1 MKKFL
6 LIMSMFVVS
15 VALFAQ
21 GTTKIY
27 INPGHGGWDSDHR
40 YVALYP
46 YGQVASN
53 LDTLAF
59 WESSS
64 NLDKGLILYSM
75 LDSLNQIPGEDGWE
89 FMISRTL
96 NRTEDDRS
104 LSAIVAES
112 NAFNSHFML
121 SIHSNAGNPAN
132 YPLMLYSGVDEGDN
146 LKNYSHV
153 VTEVNNAEGRAV
165 SKLIGDNIRG
175 VTLVPWTNAMQ
186 LRGDKTFAK
195 NVMGWSNGYGV
206 LRNLTT
212 PGVISEG
219 RMHDYAPETY
229 RLMNHEYRW
238 LEAWHFLHAFVH
250 YYKGRTL
257 KTGNIAGD
265 VRDRFISI
273 EEAPAFKA
281 ASLGGQS
288 KYYRRGTR
296 DAFYPL
302 NGADVELIQN
312 GTVIRSYKTDQYFNG
327 FWLFGNLE
335 AGTYQVAISK
345 EGYHKQT
352 QDIVV
357 KADETTYVTFDLQAI
372 RNTPP
377 EVVAFSPANSEV
389 DSVDCASS
397 IAIDWN
403 WSMDPV
409 ATEAAVTIE
418 PAIEGQFTWEEFG
431 TRLRFT
437 PNHPFIGNTVY
448 TVRIATTAA
457 HPDTAYTNTLQQEYV
472 SKFLTKSYDTLKLLA
487 TSPAKGD
494 ETTLKPVFQLLFD
507 SKLESGECM
516 DRIYVMDERDSILDK
531 AARTQEWNK
540 AGDYGTYKFD
550 VTADLVEGKKYRLV
564 IEEYVQN
571 RDGITVREKREIPF
585 IPTNFTEPLL
595 EKAVDCATA
604 VFAYNAT
611 NSEGVSKA
619 KVAVDSKTNKL
630 FKAANK
636 FTYTFAAVEEAV
648 VEYTL
653 TSPIK
658 IENGVEL
665 TMPLKGDFTH
675 NTLQFKYVNEDASDS
690 VVVDAL
696 TLNSLNWNFYNVKVA
711 DIPADGKQW
720 YLTAM
725 LVEKTGHPANKFDG
739 EFYLENIYFGSYNKV
754 ATEQVEIEG
763 VSVWPTVA
771 TDVINIEAPASAIV
785 EVYSVDGRM
794 LVSLS
799 AISVSDDSTLRTL
812 DVNNFATGVYLV
824 NIATTEGV
832 QTIKFVKE

>member
-1 MKKFL
+1 MKKIL
-6 LIMSMFVVS
+6 LVLSMVVVS
-15 VALFAQ
+15 FAMFAQ
-21 GTTKIY
+21 NTTKIY
-27 INPGHGGWDSDHR
+27 INPGHGGWDGDDR
-40 YVALYP
+40 YQPLPP
-46 YGQVASN
+46 YGQVESK

-64 NLDKGLILYSM
+64 NLDKGLILYGM
-75 LDSLNQIPGEDGWE
+75 LDSLNQIPGEDGWD

-165 SKLIGDNIRG
+165 SKLIGDNIRS

-195 NVMGWSNGYGV
+195 NIMGWSNGYGV

-273 EEAPAFKA
+273 EEAPAFKS

-296 DAFYPL
+296 DAFFPL
-302 NGADVELIQN
+302 DSADVVLLQN
-312 GTVIRSYKTDQYFNG
+312 GDTLRTYKTDGYCNG
-327 FWLFGNLE
+327 FWLFGNLN
-335 AGTYQVAISK
+335 AGVYQVAISK
-345 EGYHKQT
+345 KGYHTQT
-352 QDIVV
+352 QDVVV

-389 DSVDCASS
+389 DSIDCASS

-409 ATEAAVTIE
+409 VTEAAVTIE

-472 SKFLTKSYDTLKLLA
+472 SKFLTKKYDTLKLLA
-487 TSPAKGD
+487 SSPAKGE

-516 DRIYVMDERDSILDK
+516 ERIYVKDERDSVLDK

-550 VTADLVEGKKYRLV
+550 VTANLEEGKTYKLV

-571 RDGITVREKREIPF
+571 REGITVRQKQEIPF
-585 IPTNFTEPLL
+585 VAVNFTEPLL
-595 EKAVDCATA
+595 TKALDCSAAAFT
-604 VFAYNAT
+604 YNET
-611 NSEGVSKA
+611 NSVDVSKA
-619 KVAVDSKTNKL
+619 KVATDSKAILFAKSNKL
-630 FKAANK
+630 
-636 FTYTFAAVEEAV
+636 TYTFKNTEEAV

-653 TSPIK
+653 KTPVK
-658 IENGVEL
+658 VANGTEL
-665 TMPLKGDFTH
+665 AMPLKGDFTH
-675 NTLQFKYVNEDASDS
+675 NTLQFKYVNADATDS
-690 VVVDAL
+690 VVVDVL
-696 TLNSLNWNFYNVKVA
+696 TLNSLNWNIYDVKVV
-711 DIPADGKQW
+711 DLPNDDKEW
-720 YLTAM
+720 YLTAI
-725 LVEKTGHPANKFDG
+725 LVAKTGHPANEFDG
-739 EFYLENIYFGSYNKV
+739 EFYIENIYYGRYKEV
-754 ATEQVEIEG
+754 DVEQVVLEG

-771 TDVINIEAPASAIV
+771 TDFVNVEAPASAIV
-785 EVYSVDGRM
+785 EVYSIDGRM
-794 LVSLS
+794 LVSLPAMGVS
-799 AISVSDDSTLRTL
+799 ADSTLRTL
-812 DVNNFATGVYLV
+812 NVNNFATGVYLV

>member
-1 MKKFL
+1 MTMKKIL
-6 LIMSMFVVS
+6 LIMSMFVVTI
-15 VALFAQ
+15 ALFAQ

-27 INPGHGGWDSDHR
+27 INPGHGGWDSDDR
-40 YVALYP
+40 YQPLPP
-46 YGQVASN
+46 YGLVQSSE
-53 LDTLAF
+53 DTLAF

-75 LDSLNQIPGEDGWE
+75 LDSLNKIPGEDGWE

-165 SKLIGDNIRG
+165 SKLIGDNIRS
-175 VTLVPWTNAMQ
+175 VALVPWTNAMQ

-195 NVMGWSNGYGV
+195 NIMGWSNGYGV

-273 EEAPAFKA
+273 EEAPAFKP
-281 ASLGGQS
+281 ASLGGMS

-296 DAFYPL
+296 DAYYPL

-312 GTVIRSYKTDQYFNG
+312 GTVIRSYKTDEYYNG

-345 EGYHKQT
+345 DGYHKQT

-377 EVVAFSPANSEV
+377 EVVAFSPVNNVV
-389 DSVDCASS
+389 DSIDCASS
-397 IAIDWN
+397 IVIDWN
-403 WSMDPV
+403 WSMNPEV
-409 ATEAAVTIE
+409 TEAAVTIE

-437 PNHPFIGNTVY
+437 PNHPFVGNTVY

-487 TSPAKGD
+487 SSPVKGD

-516 DRIYVMDERDSILDK
+516 DRIYVVDERDSVLDK

-550 VTADLVEGKKYRLV
+550 VTANLTEGKTYRLV

-585 IPTNFTEPLL
+585 VAVNYKEPLL
-595 EKAVDCATA
+595 DKVVDCSA
-604 VFAYNAT
+604 VAFAYDAAA
-611 NSEGVSKA
+611 SVSVSKA
-619 KVAVDSKTNKL
+619 KVATDSKTIL
-630 FKAANK
+630 FAKSNK
-636 FTYTFAAVEEAV
+636 FTYTFADGDEAYV
-648 VEYTL
+648 AYTL
-653 TSPIK
+653 NKPIEVK
-658 IENGVEL
+658 NGMEL
-665 TMPLKGDFTH
+665 TVPFKGDFTH
-675 NTLQFKYVNEDASDS
+675 NVVKLKCMNEDASDS
-690 VVVDAL
+690 VLVDFV
-696 TLNSLNWNFYNVKVA
+696 TLSSLNWTIEGVK
-711 DIPADGKQW
+711 IEGLPEDGKKW
-720 YLTAM
+720 HLKA
-725 LVEKTGHPANKFDG
+725 LVVEKSGHPANEFDG
-739 EFYLENIYFGSYNKV
+739 EFFVENIYLGSVSTK
-754 ATEQVEIEG
+754 AEQVVIEG
-763 VSVWPTVA
+763 VSVWPTVV
-771 TDVINIEAPASAIV
+771 TNFVNVEAPADATI

-794 LVSLS
+794 LVSLP
-799 AISVSDDSTLRTL
+799 AVGGSDDIALRTL

-832 QTIKFVKE
+832 QTVKFVKE

>member
-6 LIMSMFVVS
+6 LICSMVVIS

-27 INPGHGGWDSDHR
+27 INPGHGGWDGDDR
-40 YVALYP
+40 YQPLPP
-46 YGQVASN
+46 YGLVQSSE
-53 LDTLAF
+53 DTLAF

-75 LDSLNQIPGEDGWE
+75 LDSLNQIPGEDGWV

-96 NRTEDDRS
+96 NRSVDDRN
-104 LSAIVAES
+104 LSEIVAES

-121 SIHSNAGNPAN
+121 SIHTNAGNPAN

-146 LKNYSHV
+146 LNNYSHK

-165 SKLIGDNIRG
+165 SKLIGDNIRNLS
-175 VTLVPWTNAMQ
+175 LVPWTNAMQ

-195 NVMGWSNGYGV
+195 NIMGWSNGYGV

-212 PGVISEG
+212 PGVISEA

-273 EEAPAFKA
+273 EEAPAFKS

-302 NGADVELIQN
+302 NGSDVKLIQN
-312 GTVIRSYKTDQYFNG
+312 GDTIRRYKTDEYYNG

-335 AGTYQVAISK
+335 PGTYQVEISK
-345 EGYHKQT
+345 KGYHTQT

-377 EVVAFSPANSEV
+377 EVIGFTPANSEV
-389 DSVDCASS
+389 DSIDCASS
-397 IAIDWN
+397 ITIDWN
-403 WSMDPV
+403 WSMNQEV
-409 ATEAAVTIE
+409 TEAAVTIE
-418 PAIEGQFTWEEFG
+418 PAIAGTFTWENFG

-437 PNHPFIGNTVY
+437 PTHPFIGNTLY

-457 HPDTAYTNTLQQEYV
+457 HPDTLYTNTLQKEYV
-472 SKFLTKSYDTLKLLA
+472 SKFLTKSYDTLRLLA
-487 TSPAKGD
+487 SSPAEGD
-494 ETTLKPVFQLLFD
+494 NTTLKPVFQLMFD
-507 SKLESGECM
+507 SKLESGQCM
-516 DRIYVMDERDSILDK
+516 DRIYVVDSSDSILDK
-531 AARTQEWNK
+531 PARTQEWNK

-550 VTADLVEGKKYRLV
+550 VSANLEDGKTYRII
-564 IEEYVQN
+564 IEEFVQN

-585 IPTNFTEPLL
+585 TVNKIGEPILD
-595 EKAVDCATA
+595 KVVDCSSVAFT
-604 VFAYNAT
+604 YNESLS
-611 NSEGVSKA
+611 NGVSKA
-619 KVAVDSKTNKL
+619 KVATDTKEVF
-630 FKAANK
+630 FKKSNK
-636 FTYTFAAVEEAV
+636 FTYTFNADEAS
-648 VEYTL
+648 VEYAL
-653 TSPIK
+653 AQGLE
-658 IENGVEL
+658 IENGTEL
-665 TMPLKGDFTH
+665 SIPLKGDFTH
-675 NTLQFKYVNEDASDS
+675 NNLKFKYVNEDASDS
-690 VVVDAL
+690 VLVDFI
-696 TLNSLNWNFYNVKVA
+696 TLSSLNWGIHNYVVS
-711 DIPADGKQW
+711 DLPVDGKKW
-720 YLTAM
+720 YLSA
-725 LVEKTGHPANKFDG
+725 LIVEKSGHPANAFDG
-739 EFYLENIYFGSYNKV
+739 VFYIENIYLGNIPINVEQVIGEGVKV
-754 ATEQVEIEG
+754 WPNPATEFIYV
-763 VSVWPTVA
+763 
-771 TDVINIEAPASAIV
+771 DAPENASV
-785 EVYSVDGRM
+785 EVYSVDGRLIASM
-794 LVSLS
+794 PVVNATSDINVTRQVEVGSLTS
-799 AISVSDDSTLRTL
+799 
-812 DVNNFATGVYLV
+812 GVYV
-824 NIATTEGV
+824 VTITTTEGT
-832 QTIKFVKE
+832 QSLKFMKE